1 MFLNVALFELRYQ
14 LRQPLFWIASAI
26 FFLLTF
32 GAMTSPNIQLGGGG
46 NVLANSPFAIVI
58 TLMTMS
64 IFSMFSGIA
73 FVANVVVRDD
83 ETGMGAMVRS
93 TQVGKGQYL
102 FGRFLG
108 AWIVSFLVFLFVP
121 LGMMTG
127 AAMPWLDPE
136 TLGPFRADHYLW
148 VTFCLV
154 APSLFFLGAAFFM
167 VATLT
172 RSMMGTYVA
181 MILFLVGYLTALN
194 VLNQPGLREWVARL
208 EPFGLAA
215 FGSETRYWT
224 AAQRNTELPAFAGT
238 LLFNRLLWIGMG
250 FAALA
255 GAYAFFKFEGK
266 AGVKAAKRRKLDTA
280 PAQAGA
286 GAGGVKAPKVQPGDK
301 AGLGTLLVRTR
312 FEVREVVRNPAFL
325 VLLLIG
331 VMSAI
336 GNLLGA
342 DQIFG
347 TPVRAVS
354 RVMIDTL
361 QGAFSLFP
369 ILIAIYY
376 AGELV
381 WREREKRVHDIIGA
395 SAAPNWALMVPKVV
409 ALGLVLIAVFSVSAL
424 VGMGVQVIKQAPA
437 VEIANYFT
445 WYVIPRTLDVLIV
458 SGLAVFVQALVPN
471 KFIGYLAMLLY
482 LVLLFV
488 AAALGLDHNLYLYG
502 GSSGEPLSD
511 MNGAGAFAGYAYWF
525 RAYWGAW
532 ALALLITAYLL
543 WRRGA
548 DTRLRPRLARLP
560 RQLRGVSGAALGV
573 SLFAVAG
580 LGGFIFYNTN
590 VLNRYVSGP
599 AREKQV
605 AAFEKAYLKYET
617 LSQPTVVDVTLQ
629 VDLYPR
635 RHVAEV
641 RGSYLLE
648 NRTGAPLSQ
657 VHVRFDPDVSV
668 KRLTLP
674 GAKLVKEDRKFEYY
688 IFDLPQPLAPG
699 ARTELAFE
707 TRAGQRGF
715 RNSSNTTRL
724 VDNGAFLS
732 NFEFSPQLGMSRSGL
747 LQDRATRR
755 RNGLPPELR
764 TAALE
769 DDSARAHH
777 YLRHDSDWV
786 TAQITVSTDA
796 DQVPVAPGRLISDK
810 TENGRRIVTHVNE
823 QAIQHFFSI
832 QSGRYKVVKDRWN
845 DVDLAVY
852 HHAPHDYNV
861 GRMMEAFKASLDYF
875 STNFS
880 PFQFKQLRVIEFPA
894 YATFAQS
901 FANTIPFS
909 EGIGFIA
916 DNRNPDDIDYAYYV
930 TAHEVAHQWWAHQV
944 IGADMQGS
952 TMLSETLAQ
961 YSALMVM
968 KHKYGEDQIR
978 RFLKFELDNY
988 LRSRGGDIL
997 GEQPLYRVENQQYIH
1012 YRKGSLVMYL
1022 LQDIMGEEK
1031 VNRALARLL
1040 QQYAFRNAP
1049 YPRSTDLIALLREE
1063 AGPEHQDLITDLF
1076 EKITLYDLKAK
1087 DAALTRNP
1095 DGTYDVRFTV
1105 EAEKLYAD
1113 EKGAETKAL
1122 LAENID
1128 IGVFT
1133 AEPGDGAFAKGNVVL
1148 FERRAIAAGSQ
1159 TIEVKGLK
1167 LTPPKKGK
1175 MTLFV
1180 GVDPYNKRIDR
1191 SSNDN
1196 VIKAELKDPKA
1207 S

>member
-14 LRQPLFWIASAI
+14 LRQPLFWISSAI

-32 GAMTSPNIQLGGGG
+32 GAMTSPNIQLGAGGS
-46 NVLANSPFAIVI
+46 VLANSPYAIVF
-58 TLMTMS
+58 TLLILS

-93 TQVGKGQYL
+93 TSVGKAQYL

-121 LGMMTG
+121 LGMMLG

-136 TLGPFRADHYLW
+136 TVGPFRPDHYLW
-148 VTFCLV
+148 VTFLLV
-154 APSLFFLGAAFFM
+154 GPSLFFTGAAFFM

-181 MILFLVGYLTALN
+181 MIVFLVGYLTATNL
-194 VLNQPGLREWVARL
+194 LNQPELREWVARL
-208 EPFGLAA
+208 EPFGIAA
-215 FGSETRYWT
+215 FGQETRYWT
-224 AAQRNTELPAFAGT
+224 VAQRNTELPAFAGT

-266 AGVKAAKRRKLDTA
+266 AGAKAKKRRKLDVGA
-280 PAQAGA
+280 EAGA
-286 GAGGVKAPKVQPGDK
+286 GVAKAAPKVEPSSN

-312 FEVREVVRNPAFL
+312 FEVREVLRNPAFL

-331 VMSAI
+331 VLNAFGGLI
-336 GNLLGA
+336 GA
-342 DQIFG
+342 DEIFG

-354 RVMIDTL
+354 RVMIDAL
-361 QGAFSLFP
+361 SGAFTFFP
-369 ILIAIYY
+369 LLISIYY

-409 ALGLVLIAVFSVSAL
+409 ALGLVLVSVFGLSTVVAML
-424 VGMGVQVIKQAPA
+424 LQVIKHAPS
-437 VEIANYFT
+437 VEIANYFA
-445 WYVIPRTLDVLIV
+445 WYVVPRTLDVLIV
-458 SGLAVFVQALVPN
+458 AALAVFVQALVPN
-471 KFIGYLAMLLY
+471 KFVGYLAMLLY
-482 LVLLFV
+482 LVASIV
-488 AAALGLDHNLYLYG
+488 AGALGFDHNLYLYG

-511 MNGAGAFAGYAYWF
+511 LNGAGAFAAYAYWF

-532 ALALLITAYLL
+532 ALGLLIVAYLL

-560 RQLRGVSGAALGV
+560 RQLRGVSGAALGAC
-573 SLFAVAG
+573 LLAVAG

-599 AREKQV
+599 GAEKQL

-617 LSQPTVVDVTLQ
+617 LPQPTIVDVTLQ

-635 RHVAEV
+635 KHVADV
-641 RGSYLLE
+641 RGSYVLE
-648 NRTGAPLSQ
+648 NRTGAPVQQ

-668 KRLTLP
+668 KDLTLP
-674 GAKLVKEDRKFEYY
+674 GGKLVKEDRKFDYY
-688 IFDLPQPLAPG
+688 IFELAQPLAPG

-715 RNSSNTTRL
+715 RNNGNTTRV

-732 NFEFSPQLGMSRSGL
+732 NFEFSPQLGMSRQGL
-747 LQDRATRR
+747 LQERATRR

-764 TAALE
+764 TPTLE

-786 TAQITVSTDA
+786 TARITVSTDA
-796 DQVPVAPGRLISDK
+796 DQIPIAPGRLVSDK
-810 TENGRRIVTHVNE
+810 IENGRHIVTHVNE
-823 QAIQHFFSI
+823 QPIQHFFSV
-832 QSGRYKVVKDRWN
+832 QSGRYKVARDRWN
-845 DVDLAVY
+845 DVDLAIY

-880 PFQFKQLRVIEFPA
+880 PYQFKQLRVIEFPA

-909 EGIGFIA
+909 EAIGFIA

-968 KHKYGEDQIR
+968 KHRYGEDQIR

-988 LRSRGGDIL
+988 LRSRGGDPL
-997 GEQPLYRVENQQYIH
+997 GEKPLNRVENQQYIH

-1022 LQDIMGEEK
+1022 LQDIIGEEA

-1040 QQYAFRNAP
+1040 QNYAFKSAP
-1049 YPRSTDLIALLREE
+1049 YPRSTDLITLLKEE
-1063 AGPEHQDLITDLF
+1063 APEEHHDLITDLF

-1087 DAALTRNP
+1087 EATATRNR
-1095 DGTYDVRFTV
+1095 DGTYNVRFTV

-1113 EKGAETKAL
+1113 DKGEESKAL
-1122 LAENID
+1122 LAEAMD

-1133 AEPGDGAFAKGNVVL
+1133 AEPGDGAFAKENVVV
-1148 FERRAIAAGSQ
+1148 FERRDIVGGSQ
-1159 TIEVKGLK
+1159 IIELKGLK
-1167 LTPPKKGK
+1167 IVPPKKPGK
-1175 MTLFV
+1175 FTLYV

-1191 SSNDN
+1191 SSSDN
-1196 VIKAELKDPKA
+1196 VVKA
-1207 S
+1207 SIGEKPAS